1 MKVPTAK
8 MRWAG
13 RKIRIMRVP
22 VREYL
27 QLLSRYLR
35 PQRKWAVL
43 LGVLILAAIGLRLI
57 NPQILRTFIDA
68 ATGVADSRVPLA
80 GLAVIFFG
88 FAVATQ
94 GLVVAST
101 YVGETVA
108 WTATNAL
115 RLDLLRHCLRLD
127 ATFHKNHSAGRLIE
141 RIDGDVE
148 TLSNFFSKFLIS
160 VVGNVLLILGIVSM
174 LFREDWRI
182 GLPMGLFTVLTIVVL
197 VAVRR
202 LAIPYWTKYRRLTA
216 KFFGF
221 IGEQIT
227 GTEDIRANGAEPFV
241 MGRFN
246 ALLAKLFPVR
256 VQAGMRGYGM
266 WMANVAAFALGTAV
280 AFLVIFLL
288 WQRGEI
294 SIGTAYLVFYY
305 TQQLFSPINEIR
317 NQITDLQRAE
327 AGMRRIRELL
337 DTQPVICDR
346 GQEQLPSGALAL
358 EFDRVSFSYDGNGEG
373 SRTDDE
379 AMGIAKENGAEHR
392 PTHALR
398 HVSIRVDEGRTLGL
412 LGRTGSGKSTFARL
426 LVRLYDIGAG
436 AIRLGGTPI
445 DQVRLAELRHRVR
458 LVPQEVQLFRAS
470 VRDNVRLFDPGIDDR
485 QVLDALRHL
494 DLEDWANALP
504 DGLDTELGP
513 GGEGLSAGQA
523 QLIALARAFLADPG
537 VVILDEASSRLDP
550 ITEGLLERAVDRL
563 LEGRTGIVI
572 AHRLTT
578 IERAD
583 DILILEG
590 GEVLEYGERRLLERD
605 SSSHLAHLKRT
616 GLQEVMA

>member
-1 MKVPTAK
+1 M
-8 MRWAG
+8 
-13 RKIRIMRVP
+13 MRVP
-22 VREYL
+22 VRQYL
-27 QLLSRYLR
+27 TLLSTYLR
-35 PQRKWAVL
+35 PQRTWAVL
-43 LGVLILAAIGLRLI
+43 LGALILATIGLRLI
-57 NPQILRTFIDA
+57 NPQILRAFIDT
-68 ATGVADSRVPLA
+68 ATGATDESLPLA
-80 GLAVIFFG
+80 GLAVMFFG
-88 FAVATQ
+88 IAVITQ
-94 GLVVAST
+94 ALVVAST

-115 RLDLLRHCLRLD
+115 RLDLLRHCLKLD
-127 ATFHKNHSAGRLIE
+127 ATFHKNHSPGRLIE

-160 VVGNVLLILGIVSM
+160 VVGNVLLIFGIVSM

-182 GLPMGLFTVLTIVVL
+182 GLPMGAFTVLTLVVL
-197 VAVRR
+197 VAVRK
-202 LAIPYWTKYRRLTA
+202 LAIPHWTKYRKLTA
-216 KFFGF
+216 QFFGF

-241 MGRFN
+241 MGRFERF
-246 ALLAKLFPVR
+246 LRSLFVAR
-256 VQAGMRGYGM
+256 RQAGMRGYGM

-288 WQRGEI
+288 WRRGEI

-337 DTQPVICDR
+337 DTEPVIHDDGTER
-346 GQEQLPSGALAL
+346 LPSGALGL
-358 EFDRVSFSYDGNGEG
+358 EFDRVSFSYDDNGDNG
-373 SRTDDE
+373 RV
-379 AMGIAKENGAEHR
+379 GAEPVEITEESPAMQL

-398 HVSIRVDEGRTLGL
+398 DISVRVAEGRTLGL

-426 LVRLYDIGAG
+426 LVRLYDIGDG
-436 AIRLGGTPI
+436 TIRLNGIPV
-445 DQVRLAELRHRVR
+445 DRVSLSELRRRVR
-458 LVPQEVQLFRAS
+458 LVPQEVQLFRAT
-470 VRDNVRLFDPGIDDR
+470 VRDNVCLFDPGIDDR
-485 QVLDALRHL
+485 SVLDALRHL
-494 DLEDWANALP
+494 DLEDWVNGLP
-504 DGLDTELGP
+504 RGLDTELGA

-550 ITEGLLERAVDRL
+550 VTEKLLERAVDRL

-572 AHRLTT
+572 AHRLAT

-590 GEVLEYGERRLLERD
+590 GEVLEHGERRLLEED
-605 SSSHLAHLKRT
+605 SLSHLSHLKKT

>member
-1 MKVPTAK
+1 M
-8 MRWAG
+8 
-13 RKIRIMRVP
+13 IRVP
-22 VREYL
+22 IRQYL
-27 QLLSRYLR
+27 HLLSTYLR

-43 LGVLILAAIGLRLI
+43 LGTLILATIGLRLA
-57 NPQILRTFIDA
+57 NPQILRAFIDA
-68 ATGVADSRVPLA
+68 ATGTTNNGAPLVR
-80 GLAVIFFG
+80 LALLFFG
-88 FAVATQ
+88 FAVLTQ

-127 ATFHKNHSAGRLIE
+127 ATFHKDHSPGRLIE

-160 VVGNVLLILGIVSM
+160 VVGNILLIFGIVSM
-174 LFREDWRI
+174 LFREDWRL
-182 GLPMGLFTVLTIVVL
+182 GLPMGLFTVLTIFAL
-197 VAVRR
+197 VEIRK

-216 KFFGF
+216 QFFGF

-227 GTEDIRANGAEPFV
+227 GTEDIRANGAESFV
-241 MGRFN
+241 MRRFDGF
-246 ALLAKLFPVR
+246 LRKMFTVR
-256 VQAGMRGYGM
+256 RQAGMRGYGM

-280 AFLVIFLL
+280 AFLMIFLL

-337 DTQPVICDR
+337 RTETVIRDC
-346 GQEQLPSGALAL
+346 GMEGLPPGALAL
-358 EFDRVSFSYDGNGEG
+358 AFDRVSFSYKTDEKDHQADSGNAETMEATSSASRSPSHALKDISICVGEG
-373 SRTDDE
+373 
-379 AMGIAKENGAEHR
+379 
-392 PTHALR
+392 
-398 HVSIRVDEGRTLGL
+398 RVLGL

-426 LVRLYDIGAG
+426 LVRLYDAG
-436 AIRLGGTPI
+436 GGSIRLNGTPLEH
-445 DQVRLAELRHRVR
+445 VRLSELRRRVR
-458 LVPQEVQLFRAS
+458 LVPQEVQLFRATI
-470 VRDNVRLFDPGIDDR
+470 RDNVRLFDPSIGDQ
-485 QVLDALRHL
+485 QVRDALRQL
-494 DLEDWANALP
+494 DLEDWVNGLP
-504 DGLDTELGP
+504 HGLDTELGA
-513 GGEGLSAGQA
+513 GGEGFSAGQA

-550 ITEGLLERAVDRL
+550 ITEKLLERAVSRL
-563 LEGRTGIVI
+563 LQGRTGIII
-572 AHRLTT
+572 AHRLAT

-590 GEVLEYGERRLLERD
+590 GEVLEYGERRLLEDD
-605 SSSHLAHLKRT
+605 SHSHLSHLKRT